1 MQLTKEDL
9 QEFNESLQRM
19 ISGDTTLVDQLGAI
33 QLVCTNSI
41 LCIIKHRYHLNF
53 KQY

>member
-33 QLVCTNSI
+33 QLVCTNTI
-41 LCIIKHRYHLNF
+41 LYIIKHSYHLNF